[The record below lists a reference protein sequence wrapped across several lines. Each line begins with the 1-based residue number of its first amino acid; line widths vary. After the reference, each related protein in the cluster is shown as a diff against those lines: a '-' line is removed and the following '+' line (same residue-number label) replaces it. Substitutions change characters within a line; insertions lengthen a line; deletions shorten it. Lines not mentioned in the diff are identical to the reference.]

1 MARALAERKLDDV
14 RGKITGLMPMESV
27 LDNLVEPCR
36 CSEDPQQC
44 TIIHS
49 LHGHYD
55 LKELRRCHGNWID
68 DYTTPEP
75 GRFHDGLKAGQN
87 AQAGFILE
95 LMLRSLI
102 ERKGYDEADFCQRL
116 DNDLFPLLDGSPR

>member
-1 MARALAERKLDDV
+1 MTGTPQDRAKGAILGAFVGEALGV
-14 RGKITGLMPMESV
+14 GP
-27 LDNLVEPCR
+27 
-36 CSEDPQQC
+36 
-44 TIIHS
+44 HW
-49 LHGHYD
+49 HYD

-102 ERKGYDEADFCQRL
+102 ERKGYDDADFCQRL